1 MEIMDHLERQKQSKV
16 EKKRERDLLKNISSD
31 STRGDLLLDSRHWRF
46 VFRSVQVELSFFGIS
61 QLVQDKP
68 TLFGRKYHECAGSLN
83 GVNLMSRGRVVVFKI
98 EESDLSSSDSETSGD
113 KICFG

>member
-46 VFRSVQVELSFFGIS
+46 VFRSVQVELSFF
-61 QLVQDKP
+61 
-68 TLFGRKYHECAGSLN
+68 
-83 GVNLMSRGRVVVFKI
+83 RVSV
-98 EESDLSSSDSETSGD
+98 S
-113 KICFG
+113 

>member
-46 VFRSVQVELSFFGIS
+46 VFRSVQVELSFFRVS
-61 QLVQDKP
+61 VS
-68 TLFGRKYHECAGSLN
+68 SLN
-83 GVNLMSRGRVVVFKI
+83 GVNLMSRGRLELIGF
-98 EESDLSSSDSETSGD
+98 
-113 KICFG
+113 